1 MKKYIS
7 FGNFEKK
14 YFFYI
19 LGYFAID
26 LGEILFFFLLNLKN
40 INGRYE
46 SLMTEFAYIGIIK
59 LLFKNFGLSLYF
71 IPELILKKC
80 IFPQSSQSSNSN
92 KLDSKM
98 SKKKI
103 IIHFIIFFF
112 ILIINMYCDVKSYE
126 YYYDYEI
133 NYIQTCF
140 FEVLTLFIIP
150 IIFFKEIY
158 YKHQYFSII
167 LILFI
172 SCIEYILD
180 SYYLV
185 SEKWKYSV
193 LFFELIYN
201 VSNSISFGF
210 TKLFIEKYYFSPY
223 KICFLIGFIKLVLFL
238 LICLIYNR
246 FDLLYSIIFSQELP
260 FLSYFYFIFFIF
272 ISPISLLLINM
283 IIEKYTI
290 CHIFLI
296 NQIYCFSNSLLFCI
310 YRQNKAKKNSITIIM
325 IIVGKIITFIF
336 EMFLTLVFLELVELK
351 CFGLNKNLKKYIEK
365 RAIEDTDD
373 LDINDEK
380 NDNPKFELDDNY
392 VAYLHNEE
400 TLEEEDNKQ
409 ISNGFNI
416 N

>member
-1 MKKYIS
+1 
-7 FGNFEKK
+7 
-14 YFFYI
+14 
-19 LGYFAID
+19 
-26 LGEILFFFLLNLKN
+26 
-40 INGRYE
+40 
-46 SLMTEFAYIGIIK
+46 
-59 LLFKNFGLSLYF
+59 
-71 IPELILKKC
+71 LILKKC

-92 KLDSKM
+92 KLDSKKP
-98 SKKKI
+98 KKKNFCNIIHI
-103 IIHFIIFFF
+103 IIFIITL
-112 ILIINMYCDVKSYE
+112 LINFYCQIMSLDVYYNLNM
-126 YYYDYEI
+126 
-133 NYIQTCF
+133 NYIQSYF
-140 FEVLTLFIIP
+140 FGVLTLFIIS
-150 IIFFKEIY
+150 ILFFKEIY

-210 TKLFIEKYYFSPY
+210 TKIFIEKYYFSPY
-223 KICFLIGFIKLVLFL
+223 KICFLIGFIKLILFL
-238 LICLIYNR
+238 LLILIYNG
-246 FDLLYSIIFSQELP
+246 FDLLYSIIIQELS
-260 FLSYFYFIFFIF
+260 FLSFFYFIFFIF

-283 IIEKYTI
+283 IIQKYTI

-296 NQIYCFSNSLLFCI
+296 NQIYSFSNSLLFCI

-373 LDINDEK
+373 LDLNDQK

-392 VAYLHNEE
+392 VAYLQNEE
-400 TLEEEDNKQ
+400 SLEEDNNK
-409 ISNGFNI
+409 
-416 N
+416 